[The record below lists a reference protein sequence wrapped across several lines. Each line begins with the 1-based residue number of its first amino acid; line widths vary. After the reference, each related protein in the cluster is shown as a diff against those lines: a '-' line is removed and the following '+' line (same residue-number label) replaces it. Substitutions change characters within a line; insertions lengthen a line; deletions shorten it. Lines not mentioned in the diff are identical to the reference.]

1 MKPFSL
7 CLLSLL
13 FVSAGATEPPIVA
26 GQVRLPDGQPVVGA
40 QVMLVDVADLRRGA
54 LVETT
59 TDEAGGF
66 AMPLAGFDRLSPLDR
81 LSPQLGRSGL
91 PDGFVLGPN
100 YPNPFNPATV
110 IPYELAASAHVRL
123 EVFNLLGQ
131 RVATLVDGYQAA
143 GSHTAV
149 WTATNA
155 AGQAVSA
162 GVYLYRLTAASTSLR
177 QAQASRSA
185 SGASAT
191 GRMVLVDGQ
200 AGFGKTL
207 GPVQH
212 SASASTASWAEPV
225 EVHPTDAAYG
235 LVVLRAG
242 VVSYVDADF
251 RVAAGLAPVDVVIEE
266 GRGKRLAGDGWDDL
280 FALFNETVV
289 SSNDGDGND
298 DGSAEAGSTAAV
310 VDLVVDSLWVDRSEL
325 SPSESFTL
333 WVRLRNQGA
342 DPSDSTRVGFYLS
355 NNTTISTS
363 DTQMGSAQVD
373 SLAAAGTSTVS
384 LELTAPGLGTY
395 QYGACVEA
403 VSGEADADNNC
414 SAAVAITV
422 SPVVPSAD
430 LVVAAKVSTTA
441 PGRSNNIF
449 SQGLSFTLSAMV
461 SNQGTAA
468 SDSTM
473 LYYYVSADSTI
484 SPEDAALDSVSV
496 GSLAVADTSADSLRL
511 FSPSEAGTY
520 YYGACVA
527 SVGGESEMDNNCSSG
542 VRVIVYELP
551 TVNEATPA
559 TPLVQLEPGRFSL
572 SLPGGASTEMEFVWI
587 KPGKFK
593 MGSPTTDADSRPNEK
608 PQHEVTI
615 SKGFWLGKY
624 EVTQGQWTAVMGT
637 KPWSNRV
644 RVKKNE
650 YNPAVFISWNDVQT
664 FISRLNA
671 AAGSDIFRL
680 PTEAE
685 WEYACRAGTTT
696 KWSFGDTESQLTN
709 YAWYRA
715 NAWEGLQEN
724 QRYARRVGSKLP
736 NPWGLYDMHG
746 NVSEWVQDWCCRT
759 YNSSSQ
765 VDPKGPST
773 GWQRITRGG
782 SFRYNAEYE
791 RSAKRGARPPDDPNE
806 RIGVRLLKIR

>member
-40 QVMLVDVADLRRGA
+40 EVMLFDVADLRRGA

-66 AMPLAGFDRLSPLDR
+66 ALPLAGFDRLSW
-81 LSPQLGRSGL
+81 SGL

-100 YPNPFNPATV
+100 YPNPFNPSTV
-110 IPYELAASAHVRL
+110 IPYQLAAGAHVRL

-162 GVYLYRLTAASTSLR
+162 GVYLYRLTAG
-177 QAQASRSA
+177 
-185 SGASAT
+185 GASAT

-200 AGFGKTL
+200 AGVGTL
-207 GPVQH
+207 SP
-212 SASASTASWAEPV
+212 SAPRTEPS
-225 EVHPTDAAYG
+225 ESLSEAGDSAYG

-251 RVAAGLAPVDVVIEE
+251 RVAAGLAPVDVVLEA
-266 GRGKRLAGDGWDDL
+266 GRGKRLAGDGWEDL

-289 SSNDGDGND
+289 TSNDGEGND
-298 DGSAEAGSTAAV
+298 DGGAGAEAGSTAAV
-310 VDLVVDSLWVDRSEL
+310 VDLVVDSLWVDVSEL

-342 DPSDSTRVGFYLS
+342 DPSDSARVDFYLS
-355 NNTTISTS
+355 NNSTISTG
-363 DTQMGSAQVD
+363 DTQVGSAQVD
-373 SLAAAGTSTVS
+373 GLAAADTSTVS
-384 LELTAPGLGTY
+384 LALTAPSQVGTY
-395 QYGACVEA
+395 QYGACVE
-403 VSGEADADNNC
+403 VSGEADAENNC
-414 SAAVAITV
+414 SAAVEITV

-449 SQGLSFTLSAMV
+449 PQGLSFTLSAKV
-461 SNQGTAA
+461 RNQGTAA
-468 SDSTM
+468 ADSTM

-484 SPEDAALDSVSV
+484 SPADEALDNTAV
-496 GSLAVADTSADSLRL
+496 GSLAVADTCGHSLRL
-511 FSPSEAGTY
+511 SSASEAGTY

-527 SVGGESEMDNNCSSG
+527 SVGGEREMDNNCSSG
-542 VRVIVYELP
+542 VRVIVYKQP
-551 TVNEATPA
+551 GVNEATPA
-559 TPLVQLEPGRFSL
+559 TPSTGPAPLVTGTERTF
-572 SLPGGASTEMEFVWI
+572 SLPGGASLTMIYIE
-587 KPGKFK
+587 PGTFQ
-593 MGSPTTDADSRPNEK
+593 MGSPNMEPDRDSDEGPV
-608 PQHEVTI
+608 HEVEI

-624 EVTQGQWTAVMGT
+624 EVTQGQWQAVMNT
-637 KPWSNRV
+637 TPWSGKSYVQSNSSH
-644 RVKKNE
+644 
-650 YNPAVFISWNDVQT
+650 PAVYISWNDVQG
-664 FISRLNA
+664 FISSLNT
-671 AAGSDIFRL
+671 AAGSDVFRL

-696 KWSFGDTESQLTN
+696 RWSFGDDVTKLTD
-709 YAWYRA
+709 YAWYNA
-715 NAWEGLQEN
+715 NAWN
-724 QRYARRVGSKLP
+724 ANKRYAQAVGTKKP

-746 NVSEWVQDWCCRT
+746 NVYEWVHDWKGGYPSNR
-759 YNSSSQ
+759 Q
-765 VDPKGPST
+765 VDPRGPGT
-773 GWQRITRGG
+773 GFERVVR
-782 SFRYNAEYE
+782 SSSLLNPFKDL
-791 RSAKRGARPPDDPNE
+791 RSADRGAALPGHSDFNN
-806 RIGVRLLKIR
+806 GVRLVRSP